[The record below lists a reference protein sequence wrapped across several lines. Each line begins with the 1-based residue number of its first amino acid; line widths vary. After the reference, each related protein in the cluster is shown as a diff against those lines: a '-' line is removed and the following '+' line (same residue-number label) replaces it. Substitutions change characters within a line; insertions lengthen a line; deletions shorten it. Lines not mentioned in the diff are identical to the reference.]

1 MSKLASLGNYV
12 FAGLFFF
19 VALISSVVSGLK
31 PEKRKTEIELV
42 DELKNI
48 RSKLGDLTKEVEVIK
63 KVIEE

>member
-19 VALISSVVSGLK
+19 IALMFSVVFGLK
-31 PEKRKTEIELV
+31 PEKRKTEIQLV

-48 RSKLGDLTKEVEVIK
+48 RSKLDDLTKEVEAIK
-63 KVIEE
+63 